1 MVVELLL
8 PTASR
13 GRAPVSET
21 PAERHL
27 RAVPRDSPDAAVDS
41 TSPVLPVVHRVV
53 ADRAPTTGAPAA
65 APFDLAGA
73 FDEHAG
79 ALFGFAVNALRDRS
93 LAEDCVQETFLR
105 AWRARDGFDPER
117 ASLRTWLF
125 VIARNVIVD
134 AQRAIQRTPRI
145 APTDVLDDTASRSP
159 DPLDRLSVIEGLA
172 KLSPEHRAVLVN
184 VHLEGRSY
192 AEVEAD
198 SGIPAATLR
207 SRSFYALRAMRDHLT
222 ERKGRNV

>member
-1 MVVELLL
+1 M
-8 PTASR
+8 
-13 GRAPVSET
+13 SET
-21 PAERHL
+21 PVDRHL
-27 RAVPRDSPDAAVDS
+27 RAVPRDSSDPAARA
-41 TSPVLPVVHRVV
+41 TFPEPPVLHP
-53 ADRAPTTGAPAA
+53 ALTNQASTAGAAA
-65 APFDLAGA
+65 TAPFDLAGA

-105 AWRARDGFDPER
+105 AWRARDGFSPER

-145 APTDVLDDTASRSP
+145 VPVDVLDDTGSP
-159 DPLDRLSVIEGLA
+159 SSDPLDRLSVIEGLA
-172 KLSPEHRAVLVN
+172 KLSPEHRDVLVN

-198 SGIPAATLR
+198 SGVPSATLR

>member
-1 MVVELLL
+1 VVELLL
-8 PTASR
+8 PAASR
-13 GRAPVSET
+13 GRARLSET
-21 PAERHL
+21 PADQHL
-27 RAVPRDSPDAAVDS
+27 RVVARDSPDAAA
-41 TSPVLPVVHRVV
+41 T
-53 ADRAPTTGAPAA
+53 
-65 APFDLAGA
+65 APFDLASA

-105 AWRARDGFDPER
+105 AWRARDGFSPER

-125 VIARNVIVD
+125 FIARNVIVD

-145 APTDVLDDTASRSP
+145 VPADVLDDTASPSS

-192 AEVEAD
+192 AEVEAE
-198 SGIPAATLR
+198 SGVPAATLR
-207 SRSFYALRAMRDHLT
+207 SRSFYALRAMRDHLS